1 MLFRLGAK
9 VVHIDI
15 AARVAADHHDLHSRH
30 MRRRRIGAVGGRGDQ
45 ADLAMTFAP

>member
-15 AARVAADHHDLHSRH
+15 AARVAATTTTSIPAICADAGLVPW
-30 MRRRRIGAVGGRGDQ
+30 AERGDQ